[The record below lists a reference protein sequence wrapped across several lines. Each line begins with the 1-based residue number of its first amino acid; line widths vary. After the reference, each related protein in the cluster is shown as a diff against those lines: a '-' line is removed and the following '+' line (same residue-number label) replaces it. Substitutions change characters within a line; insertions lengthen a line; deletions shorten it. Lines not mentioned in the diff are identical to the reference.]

1 MLIWE
6 AVSKAGVWPPYLFP
20 SPGTVLETL
29 FAGFGDNSF
38 LMGTAV
44 SVQRIL
50 VGYLISLVFGVSL
63 GLLVGRFKILDE
75 TVGSLMIG
83 LQVLPSICWLPLA
96 ILWFGLN
103 EWAIQFVVV
112 MGALLSIAVATD
124 GGIKNISPLYVRAAQ
139 TMGVK
144 GIDLY
149 FRVIFPAAL
158 PSIVT
163 GMKLGWSFAWR
174 ALMAG
179 ELIFVSAGLGK
190 LLQVGREL
198 NDMAQVMAVMLI
210 IMAVGLLFDRLVFAA
225 LEHRIR
231 RMWGMA

>member
-1 MLIWE
+1 MIWE
-6 AVSKAGVWPPYLFP
+6 AVSKAGIWPPYLFP
-20 SPGTVLETL
+20 SPGAVFEALS
-29 FAGFGDNSF
+29 AGFKDGSF
-38 LMGTAV
+38 LIGIAV
-44 SVQRIL
+44 SIQRIT
-50 VGYLISLVFGVSL
+50 VGYLISLVFGISL

-75 TVGSLMIG
+75 TVGSLMTA

-124 GGIKNISPLYVRAAQ
+124 GGIKNISPLYVRAAK
-139 TMGVK
+139 TMGVR
-144 GIDLY
+144 GADLY

-179 ELIFVSAGLGK
+179 ELIFVSVGLGK

-198 NDMAQVMAVMLI
+198 NDMPQVMAVMLT
-210 IMAVGLLFDRLVFAA
+210 IMAIGLLFDKFVFSA
-225 LEHRIR
+225 LEHKIR
-231 RMWGMA
+231 RMWGTA